1 MISTDSRLIEKRSAL
16 LQLSHELGREDR
28 GWAILGEGNSSVRL
42 DADRMLIKASGTNL
56 GRLREEDVVEC
67 RRGVLSKLL
76 DRRSMSDDQV
86 EEALLASRIDQSSK
100 KPSVEALF
108 HAHLLSLPDVQFV
121 GHTHAT
127 AVNQILCSPRARQF
141 ADRRIFPD
149 EIVCCGAASVLVP
162 YTDPGL
168 KLAQAIRKGV
178 RDLVRRRKQVPR
190 VVLIKNHG
198 IITLG
203 ATTEAVLAAMQMAEK
218 AARIWIGAAALGGP
232 IFLSEKDVARIASR
246 SDEALRRRLM
256 NIE

>member
-1 MISTDSRLIEKRSAL
+1 MGDQLEEKRAAL
-16 LQLSHELGREDR
+16 LELSHELGREDR

-42 DADRMLIKASGTNL
+42 DSDRMLIKASGGSL

-67 RRGVLSKLL
+67 RTDFLAKLL
-76 DRRSMSDDQV
+76 ARRSMNDDEI
-86 EEALLASRIDQSSK
+86 EEALLASRVDQSSK

-108 HAHLLSLPDVQFV
+108 HAYLLNLPEVRFV

-149 EIVCCGAASVLVP
+149 EIVCCGAASVFVP

-168 KLAQAIRKGV
+168 KLAQAIRQRVKKFV
-178 RDLVRRRKQVPR
+178 HDRRQLPR

-198 IITLG
+198 IITFG
-203 ATTEAVLAAMQMAEK
+203 ATMEAVLAAMQTAEK
-218 AARIWIGAAALGGP
+218 AAQIWLGAAALGGP
-232 IFLSEKDVARIASR
+232 TFLREKDVARIASR
-246 SDEALRRRLM
+246 TDEALRRRLM
-256 NIE
+256 NI

>member
-1 MISTDSRLIEKRSAL
+1 MGDQLEEKRAAL
-16 LQLSHELGREDR
+16 LELSHELGREDR

-42 DADRMLIKASGTNL
+42 DSDRMLIKASGSSL

-67 RRGVLSKLL
+67 RTDFLAKLL
-76 DRRSMSDDQV
+76 ARRSMNDDEI
-86 EEALLASRIDQSSK
+86 EEALLASRVDQSSK

-108 HAHLLSLPDVQFV
+108 HAYLLNLPEVRFV

-127 AVNQILCSPRARQF
+127 AVNQILCSPRAKQF

-149 EIVCCGAASVLVP
+149 EIVCCGAASVFVP

-168 KLAQAIRKGV
+168 KLAQAIRQRVKKFV
-178 RDLVRRRKQVPR
+178 HDRKQLPR

-203 ATTEAVLAAMQMAEK
+203 ATMEAVLAAMQMAEK
-218 AARIWIGAAALGGP
+218 AAQIWLGAAALGGP
-232 IFLSEKDVARIASR
+232 TFLTERDVARIASR
-246 SDEALRRRLM
+246 TDEALRRRLM
-256 NIE
+256 NI

>member
-1 MISTDSRLIEKRSAL
+1 MGDQLEEKRAAL
-16 LQLSHELGREDR
+16 LELSHELGREDR

-42 DADRMLIKASGTNL
+42 DSARMLIKASGSSL

-67 RRGVLSKLL
+67 RTDFLAKLL
-76 DRRSMSDDQV
+76 ARRSMNDDEI
-86 EEALLASRIDQSSK
+86 EEALLASRVDQSSK

-108 HAHLLSLPDVQFV
+108 HAYLLNLPEVRFV

-127 AVNQILCSPRARQF
+127 AVNQILCSPRAKQF

-149 EIVCCGAASVLVP
+149 EIVCCGAASVFVP

-168 KLAQAIRKGV
+168 KLAQAIRQRVKKFV
-178 RDLVRRRKQVPR
+178 HDRKQLPR

-203 ATTEAVLAAMQMAEK
+203 ATMEAVLAAMQMAEK
-218 AARIWIGAAALGGP
+218 AAQIWLGAATLGGP
-232 IFLSEKDVARIASR
+232 TFLTERDVARIASR
-246 SDEALRRRLM
+246 TDEALRRRLM
-256 NIE
+256 NI